1 MAYSIED
8 ELSDVTK
15 LLREKIEK
23 LGSRYEREWKKVT
36 PEERKASKD
45 FLDNHPIIKE
55 AREKAKAAGIP
66 FNI

>member
-1 MAYSIED
+1 MAYSVED
-8 ELSDVTK
+8 ELSDITK
-15 LLREKIEK
+15 LLGESIKRVDV
-23 LGSRYEREWKKVT
+23 RYESELKKVT

-55 AREKAKAAGIP
+55 ARAKAKAAGIP